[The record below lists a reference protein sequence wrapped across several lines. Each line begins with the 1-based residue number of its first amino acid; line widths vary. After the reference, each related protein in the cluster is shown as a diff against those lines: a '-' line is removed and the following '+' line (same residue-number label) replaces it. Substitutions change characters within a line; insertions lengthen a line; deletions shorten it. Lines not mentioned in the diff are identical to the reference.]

1 VLILD
6 VLSHHTYCVCSLD
19 LMPSNF
25 DLFELMRDDLWGQH
39 IPTSNVIIAAVWVTS
54 AGADFYEYS
63 MQMLF
68 HHW

>member
-1 VLILD
+1 
-6 VLSHHTYCVCSLD
+6 
-19 LMPSNF
+19 MPSNF